1 MKNLYHKEKNKED
14 KNMSIIYL
22 NENFYSNLL
31 ENTYAYLALDEA
43 AYMNDV
49 VLSVDAMARA

>member
-1 MKNLYHKEKNKED
+1 
-14 KNMSIIYL
+14 MSIIYR

-31 ENTYAYLALDEA
+31 ENAYALLALDEA

>member
-1 MKNLYHKEKNKED
+1 
-14 KNMSIIYL
+14 MSIIYR

-31 ENTYAYLALDEA
+31 ENAYAFLALDEA